1 MLCFQINSLFINR
14 AVALLSIIAAVA
26 MVQFCSL
33 RVICTWK
40 CKEAWFILQAVEML
54 HVGIESYAE
63 VGYIANRCEG
73 TRGAAES
80 GALTENPVEEPWHWR
95 G

>member
-1 MLCFQINSLFINR
+1 MPCCRINSLFINR
-14 AVALLSIIAAVA
+14 AVAPLSIMAAVA
-26 MVQFCSL
+26 MVRFCSL
-33 RVICTWK
+33 RVICTRK
-40 CKEAWFILQAVEML
+40 CEEAWSISRAVEML

-80 GALTENPVEEPWHWR
+80 GTLTENPVEGP
-95 G
+95 